1 MKRAASILFLILL
14 FLPFQTAAGYGLD
27 NKAVTLTA
35 KQVDGAED
43 IEAAIQQATQ
53 GGTRRGTVTLDGR
66 DGAFVFT
73 GSDRSINLF
82 VSNLTLIG
90 ANQAVIQNCNDG
102 LFIDDFPLK
111 NILVEGIAFFCAGDG
126 LEAAGSFQ
134 NVTLRGNMFQA
145 GGNGIV
151 LAGASSGWL
160 IAGNVIQAGADG
172 ILMNGAQ
179 KTVVSANH
187 VSGAVGISIAACDQ
201 SQVRQNAI
209 QARQQGVLLG
219 QGATRNIVQ
228 ANTIIGAS
236 PAGIA
241 LQAGVSGNRVLSNR
255 VLCAS
260 SASCQAVSAAANEME
275 MNTIRGNQP

>member
-1 MKRAASILFLILL
+1 MKRAASILILFLL
-14 FLPFQTAAGYGLD
+14 FIPLQTAAGYSLD

-73 GSDRSINLF
+73 GSDRSINIF
-82 VSNLTLIG
+82 VSNLTLLG
-90 ANQAVIQNCNDG
+90 ANQAVIQNCDDG
-102 LFIDDFPLK
+102 LFFDDFPLK
-111 NILVEGIAFFCAGDG
+111 NILVEGIAFLCAVDG
-126 LEAAGSFQ
+126 LEAVGSFQ
-134 NVTLRGNMFQA
+134 NVTLRSNMFQA
-145 GGNGIV
+145 GGSGIV

-160 IAGNVIQAGADG
+160 VTGNVIQAGTDG
-172 ILMNGAQ
+172 IALTGVQ
-179 KTVVSANH
+179 KMVVSANH
-187 VSGAVGISIAACDQ
+187 VSGAVGISMQGCDQ
-201 SQVRQNAI
+201 SQARQNAI

-228 ANTIIGAS
+228 ANTITS
-236 PAGIA
+236 PTQAGIA
-241 LQAGVSGNRVLSNR
+241 LEPGASGNRVLSNR
-255 VLCAS
+255 VLCAFE
-260 SASCQAVSAAANEME
+260 AKCQAVRAAASELE

>member
-1 MKRAASILFLILL
+1 MKRAASILFLFLL
-14 FLPFQTAAGYGLD
+14 FIPFQTAAGYSLD

-43 IEAAIQQATQ
+43 IEAAIQQATL

-82 VSNLTLIG
+82 VSNLTLLG
-90 ANQAVIQNCNDG
+90 ANQAVIQNCDDG
-102 LFIDDFPLK
+102 LFFDDFPLK
-111 NILVEGIAFFCAGDG
+111 NILVEGIVFLCAGDG

-134 NVTLRGNMFQA
+134 NVTLRSNMFQA
-145 GGNGIV
+145 GANGI
-151 LAGASSGWL
+151 AISGASSGWL
-160 IAGNVIQAGADG
+160 VTGNVIQAGADG

-179 KTVVSANH
+179 KMVVSGNH
-187 VSGAVGISIAACDQ
+187 ISGATGISMQGCDQ
-201 SQVRQNAI
+201 SQARQNAI
-209 QARQQGVLLG
+209 QAQQQGLLLG

-228 ANTIIGAS
+228 ANTVIGAS
-236 PAGIA
+236 
-241 LQAGVSGNRVLSNR
+241 LAGVVLDPGVTGNRVLFNR
-255 VLCAS
+255 VLCAFE
-260 SASCQAVSAAANEME
+260 AKCQAVRAAANEME